1 MNALTALE
9 NVYASGWSVTATS
22 AANTAGAATKAAAS
36 GKTHYITGFSV
47 NVSDAAAGATAAGF
61 AVQLKNGS
69 TVIWTETLAASAAVG
84 SRIAVEFPAPIP
96 CTSGAAA
103 SINCAALGAS
113 SKSNLN
119 LNGYTI

>member
-1 MNALTALE
+1 MDALTALTHAFAE
-9 NVYASGWSVTATS
+9 GWSVTALS

-47 NVSDAAAGATAAGF
+47 AVSDAATAAAATAISLKDGTTAIWEEILPVSSAIGAGF
-61 AVQLKNGS
+61 
-69 TVIWTETLAASAAVG
+69 
-84 SRIAVEFPAPIP
+84 SREFPAPIK

-103 SINCAALGAS
+103 SINSAAAGAS
-113 SKSNLN
+113 SKIRLN